1 MRVFATKHD
10 DVRLVPRT
18 HMLGRTNTCHPL
30 TSILTPGPV
39 CLSAHAQRHTYKINN
54 NLSTSLGISEIII
67 EFYLD
72 CYNKTLNK
80 SDVERIYHNI
90 VKLAVQPGTETCIH
104 TCNLS
109 TKETESG

>member
-72 CYNKTLNK
+72 CYNKMHRLCSLYITAFLEAG
-80 SDVERIYHNI
+80 SPRSGL
-90 VKLAVQPGTETCIH
+90 KLG
-104 TCNLS
+104 
-109 TKETESG
+109 